1 MTSSPRE
8 GALVLIPM
16 DRDAAAA
23 AIDAFLR
30 ALGRDPAHDPHLTGT
45 GERVA
50 AAYADELLSGYAIDT
65 DDLLAHAVFA
75 GHSELVI
82 VRDLPITTMCPHHLL
97 PSTGTACVAF
107 APDEHLVGVGTVARV
122 VDAYARR
129 LSLQEQIGERVVA
142 ALQKHLAPRWSAC
155 RLALSHA
162 CMIARG
168 ERAHGSRVETLALA
182 GGPVDDSVVYA
193 ALAVGR

>member
-1 MTSSPRE
+1 
-8 GALVLIPM
+8 M
-16 DRDAAAA
+16 DRDAAAV
-23 AIDAFLR
+23 AIQAFLR
-30 ALGRDPAHDPHLTGT
+30 ALGHDPAHDPHLAGT

-50 AAYADELLSGYAIDT
+50 AAYADELLSGYAVDIDT
-65 DDLLAHAVFA
+65 LLAHGVIA

-82 VRDLPITTMCPHHLL
+82 VRDVPITTICPHHLL

-142 ALQKHLAPRWSAC
+142 SLQKHLAPRWSAC
-155 RLALSHA
+155 RIALSHA

-182 GGPVDDSVVYA
+182 GGQVDDAIVYA